1 VPIELI
7 RRSFSSP
14 PEISVILYQIISPS
28 GWEIPELVV
37 TSSAF
42 SPYWEFRLKVSFLDE
57 PAGPLFLFYLKKEE
71 ESLYWY
77 LVALPF
83 AFFSCWCSYTL
94 LKRASLSSWEIYIY
108 APPAAKRSYWINMLI
123 CFSSFFLPS
132 FYRGARPCPFLGIL
146 SISRVYYIFSYS
158 TLCCYVIWP
167 STFISSHNSIR
178 ISSMDFLLLF
188 CIFRIETRVSI

>member
-1 VPIELI
+1 MSQRVP
-7 RRSFSSP
+7 FSYF
-14 PEISVILYQIISPS
+14 I
-28 GWEIPELVV
+28 
-37 TSSAF
+37 
-42 SPYWEFRLKVSFLDE
+42 
-57 PAGPLFLFYLKKEE
+57 LKKKRN
-71 ESLYWY
+71 LFIDILWPC
-77 LVALPF
+77 LLR
-83 AFFSCWCSYTL
+83 FFSCWCSYTL

-178 ISSMDFLLLF
+178 ISSMDFSSSLF
-188 CIFRIETRVSI
+188 VFLELKRAFLFRNLERS